1 MKEIIAVTMTDASN
15 IKAPTQ
21 FIQTKLEK
29 YGYRRFGGGAGLPL
43 LCLQH
48 FTGTLDNWDPG
59 VTDALALGREVILFE
74 SAGLGRSTGVVPET
88 MSGMAAHALAFV
100 DALGLKRLDL
110 LGYSLGGMVA
120 QQIALER
127 PSLIRKMLLVAT
139 APEGGEDIMHMEKPE
154 LKKITDDPNLPG
166 LEKLVKLFF
175 APSESS
181 QAAGEAFAARLAA
194 RKQDREPLAGPNVAM
209 AQITAFRAW
218 EHFNGERFAKL
229 GKITQPCLVVNGV
242 FDNMI
247 PVRNSYMLSEHLP
260 NAMLLT
266 YPDAGHGSLFQF
278 HNSFVRQASLFLDSE
293 NIN

>member
-1 MKEIIAVTMTDASN
+1 MPKASN
-15 IKAPTQ
+15 TTAPTK
-21 FIQTKLEK
+21 FIDTKLEK
-29 YGYRRFGGGAGLPL
+29 YAYRRFGSGAGLPL

-48 FTGTLDNWDPG
+48 FTGTLDNWDPA
-59 VTDALALGREVILFE
+59 VTDSLALGRDMILFE
-74 SAGLGRSTGVVPET
+74 NAGLGRSTGEVPES

-100 DALGLKRLDL
+100 DALGIERVDV

-127 PSLIRKMLLVAT
+127 PSLVGKMLLVGT

-154 LKKITDDPNLPG
+154 LRKITEDPNVPG

-181 QAAGEAFAARLAA
+181 QAAGKAFTARLAE
-194 RKQDREPLAGPNVAM
+194 RQDWEPLAGPKVAM
-209 AQITAFRAW
+209 AQIAAFRAW
-218 EHFNGERFAKL
+218 EQFAGERFANL
-229 GKITQPCLVVNGV
+229 SKITRPCLVINGV

-260 NAMLLT
+260 NAMLIT

-278 HNSFVRQASLFLDSE
+278 HESFVRQASLFLDSE
-293 NIN
+293 TIS

>member
-1 MKEIIAVTMTDASN
+1 MANASN
-15 IKAPTQ
+15 ITAPTQ
-21 FIQTKLEK
+21 FIETKLEK
-29 YGYRRFGGGAGLPL
+29 YAYRRFGKGAGRPL

-48 FTGTLDNWDPG
+48 FTGTLDNWDPA
-59 VTDALALGREVILFE
+59 VTDPLASGREVILFE
-74 SAGLGRSTGVVPET
+74 SAGLGRSTGKVPEN
-88 MSGMAAHALAFV
+88 MSGMASHALAFA
-100 DALGLKRLDL
+100 DALGLEQVDI

-120 QQIALER
+120 QQITLER
-127 PSLIRKMLLVAT
+127 PSLVRKLLLVAT

-154 LKKITDDPNLPG
+154 LRKITEDPNLTG
-166 LEKLVKLFF
+166 LEKLVRLFF

-181 QAAGEAFAARLAA
+181 QAAGEAFAARLAE
-194 RKQDREPLAGPNVAM
+194 RKQDREPLAGSNVAM

-218 EHFNGERFAKL
+218 ETFSGERFATL
-229 GKITQPCLVVNGV
+229 GKVSQPSLVVNGV

-278 HNSFVRQASLFLDSE
+278 HKSFVRQVSLFLDSE
-293 NIN
+293 SFS